1 MHQSQKCFLLIVAT
15 STLLPLV
22 NCIVG
27 GRDAAVPPYD
37 DPVVFVNHVGRFSRV
52 EGYHNPSTG
61 LYTFRGIKYA
71 DPPVRENRFLRP
83 RLKRLSGDVDAR
95 RNAPPCPQ
103 PDYYGKNCEFRNF
116 FQKFFPFKDEQK
128 IIGDEDC
135 LALNIFTPQMPDDSI
150 GLPVILWIHGGGFR
164 YGSAAQYGAEPLIQ
178 DKIIFVPI
186 QYRLGTLGILGDGS
200 KEFGGNVAMFDMHA
214 ALQWIKEYISFF
226 GGDPRQIKV
235 MGHGSGA
242 SSAMYLSTSPIG
254 RSSINGVVAMSG
266 SSLSQFSYDDN
277 ATSSTEEIA
286 GAHSCPHKNELELL
300 SCMRSKSFEEIVKKD
315 SDLQIDRLAE
325 QNMIKGMNGMLS
337 FSPNIESKDDQRGLP
352 GIITAKPEDTLKKE
366 PERKIPLLIGV
377 TKHETANG
385 INTNEI
391 SKIFKSGSEFLKA
404 TAGTLKLESLINA
417 PKQLTSVLSSLGKHN
432 L

>member
-1 MHQSQKCFLLIVAT
+1 MVSCANGFFNHKIKCLTI
-15 STLLPLV
+15 
-22 NCIVG
+22 
-27 GRDAAVPPYD
+27 
-37 DPVVFVNHVGRFSRV
+37 
-52 EGYHNPSTG
+52 
-61 LYTFRGIKYA
+61 
-71 DPPVRENRFLRP
+71 
-83 RLKRLSGDVDAR
+83 
-95 RNAPPCPQ
+95 
-103 PDYYGKNCEFRNF
+103 PDES
-116 FQKFFPFKDEQK
+116 K

-135 LALNIFTPQMPDDSI
+135 LALNIFTPRMPDESS
-150 GLPVILWIHGGGFR
+150 GLPVILWIHGGGYR

-242 SSAMYLSTSPIG
+242 SSAMYLSSSPIG

-266 SSLSQFSYDDN
+266 STLSQYSYDEN
-277 ATSSTEEIA
+277 ATTSTEEIA
-286 GAHSCPHKNELELL
+286 KAHGCPYKNELELL
-300 SCMRSKSFEEIVKKD
+300 SCLRDKPSDDLVKKD
-315 SDLQIDRLAE
+315 SSLQIDRLAE
-325 QNMIKGMNGMLS
+325 QNIMKGMTGMLS

-352 GIITAKPEDTLKKE
+352 GIITSKPEDNLRKE

-385 INTNEI
+385 IDANEI
-391 SKIFKSGSEFLKA
+391 SRIFKSGTEFLKA
-404 TAGTLKLESLINA
+404 TAGTLKIESLVNA
-417 PKQLTSVLSSLGKHN
+417 PKQLASVFGSLGEHGLREEIFN
-432 L
+432 HSHFSRNSITERLSDYTRRPESRENSEQANRCNN